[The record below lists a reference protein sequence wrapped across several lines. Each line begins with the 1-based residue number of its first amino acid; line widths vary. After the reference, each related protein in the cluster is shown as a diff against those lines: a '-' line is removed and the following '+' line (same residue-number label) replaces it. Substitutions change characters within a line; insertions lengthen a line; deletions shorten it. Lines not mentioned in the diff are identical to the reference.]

1 MRKLT
6 DNFEEYAILV
16 LFPVMVIVVLVATF
30 ARYSQLF
37 TMFWGEEL
45 ARYVMVYLG
54 YIGIALA
61 MKRRAH
67 IGVAVF
73 TGRVKSRSGKKAV
86 IVIQAVIILAFCIII
101 SSFLLSLIYKQL
113 GVGQT
118 SPALELPIWVPY
130 AGVPLGMILLAVR
143 TIQAYMGD
151 WRRLNEP
158 TTQEEA

>member
-1 MRKLT
+1 MQKIF
-6 DNFEEYAILV
+6 DHFEEYAILI
-16 LFPVMVIVVLVATF
+16 LFPIMVVVVLLATF

-67 IGVAVF
+67 IGVGALVDRAKAKSTKRAVLLVQTF
-73 TGRVKSRSGKKAV
+73 FV
-86 IVIQAVIILAFCIII
+86 LAFCAII
-101 SSFLLSLIYKQL
+101 SAFLFALISKQI
-113 GVGQT
+113 VIGQT

-130 AGVPLGMILLAVR
+130 AAVPLGMILLAIR
-143 TIQAYMGD
+143 TCQAFWDD
-151 WRRLNEP
+151 WQKLNRE
-158 TTQEEA
+158 

>member
-1 MRKLT
+1 MRKFI

-16 LFPVMVIVVLVATF
+16 LFPIMVVVVLSATF

-37 TMFWGEEL
+37 TMFWGEEV

-67 IGVAVF
+67 IGVAVL
-73 TGRVKSRSGKKAV
+73 TDMVKSKTGKRLV
-86 IVIQAVIILAFCIII
+86 IIIQVAIILAFCCII
-101 SSFLLSLIYKQL
+101 SAFLLTIITKQM
-113 GVGQT
+113 VIGQT
-118 SPALELPIWVPY
+118 SPALMIPIWVPY

-143 TIQAYMGD
+143 TIQAYWGD
-151 WRRLNEP
+151 WRKLDKEV
-158 TTQEEA
+158 